1 MRFFLAL
8 SILLISAGLSMAGN
22 FAPNDFAAGYKLEV
36 DKEGDAIYSVELPE
50 DLYKTVQSSDLRD
63 VRIFNGAG
71 EVVPHDF
78 RNVETDPAT
87 LRDTWTIPFFPL
99 LKESKSNDQA
109 EFSLQVS
116 RDPAGTIVNIQSD
129 PVKDVDNR
137 KISGYLLDLS
147 NLKPAVS
154 ELEFQWEK
162 DTDSS
167 VFTVNIEQSNDLV
180 RWIPLVQ
187 EATLADLQFGGQ
199 QVERKTIQLP
209 RQPQQFLKLTWQE
222 SNRPLSLTEVSG
234 FSQVIE
240 GRRKY
245 RWLSLDGGVVSK
257 KDDQLIIDFK
267 TNYRLPVSN
276 VQIQFPEKNSIAV
289 LSVQT
294 RSDMDKGWRTRCEQ
308 VFHDLNFEGTA
319 IQNEPCSF
327 HPTAET
333 LWRVV
338 VKQDGA
344 GLHSGSRQPTLQ
356 LGWLPTDLLFV
367 GRGNPPYL
375 LAFGNGKLAQQD
387 KQTDD
392 GMLLQTIRMTS
403 PQQAIGV
410 ATLGE
415 RVNLAGDSALQGPGK
430 SLPWKKL
437 LLWAV
442 LLLGVGLL
450 AYMARS
456 LIKEMKA
463 AEEKKSV

>member
-8 SILLISAGLSMAGN
+8 SILLISAGPSMAGN
-22 FAPNDFAAGYKLEV
+22 FVPNDFAAGYKLEV
-36 DKEGDAIYSVELPE
+36 DKEGGAIYSVELPE
-50 DLYKTVQSSDLRD
+50 DLYRTVQSPDLRD

-71 EVVPHDF
+71 EVVPHEF

-99 LKESKSNDQA
+99 FQESKSNDPA

-147 NLKPAVS
+147 SLKPAVS

-167 VFTVNIEQSNDLV
+167 VFTVNIEQSTDLV
-180 RWIPLVQ
+180 HWIPLVQ
-187 EATLADLQFGGQ
+187 KATLADLQFGGQ

-222 SNRPLSLTEVSG
+222 SGKSLSLTGVSG
-234 FSQVIE
+234 LSQVIE

-245 RWLSLDGGVVSK
+245 RWLSLDDGIVSK
-257 KDDQLIIDFK
+257 KDDQLMIDFK
-267 TNYRLPVSN
+267 TSYRLPVSN
-276 VQIQFPEKNSIAV
+276 VQIQFPEKNSIAG
-289 LSVQT
+289 LSVQS
-294 RSDMDKGWRTRCEQ
+294 RSDTDKGWRTRCEQ
-308 VFHDLNFEGTA
+308 VFHDLNFEGNA
-319 IQNEPCSF
+319 IQNEPCAF
-327 HPTAET
+327 HPTADT

-338 VKQDGA
+338 VKHDGA
-344 GLHSGSRQPTLQ
+344 GLHSGNRQPTLQ

-367 GRGNPPYL
+367 GRGKPPYL

-387 KQTDD
+387 KQTD

-403 PQQAIGV
+403 PHQAIGV
-410 ATLGE
+410 ATPGE
-415 RVNLAGDSALQGPGK
+415 RVNLAGDSALRGPGK

-442 LLLGVGLL
+442 LLSGVGLL
-450 AYMARS
+450 AFMARS